1 MYPHSVQ
8 VIRTAPDDILTRALL
23 PCTRNAW
30 QFRQY
35 RRFNSDGI
43 RTRWRMAIRLA
54 SSTHRRLKRGSSVKK
69 YSALLKSTLILSA
82 ASRADSCFLVLN
94 FLPTAGSPLLISI
107 HHPALVSDRV
117 FYQTILP
124 RVNLNQTINFSF
136 ESLLAS
142 IASLIIIILIPAI

>member
-35 RRFNSDGI
+35 RRFNSDGM

-69 YSALLKSTLILSA
+69 YSARLKSTLILSA

-94 FLPTAGSPLLISI
+94 FLPTVGSPLLISI
-107 HHPALVSDRV
+107 HHPALMSDRV
-117 FYQTILP
+117 FIKPFCRDQISIRPLIS
-124 RVNLNQTINFSF
+124 LFSHYWPVLLRL
-136 ESLLAS
+136 SL
-142 IASLIIIILIPAI
+142 